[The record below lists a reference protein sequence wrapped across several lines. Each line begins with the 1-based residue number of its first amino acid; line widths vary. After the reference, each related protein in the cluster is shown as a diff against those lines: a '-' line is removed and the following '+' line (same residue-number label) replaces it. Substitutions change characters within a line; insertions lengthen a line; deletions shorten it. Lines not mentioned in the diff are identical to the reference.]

1 MPHLI
6 ITPAALNGIA
16 RCARF
21 LRERNP
27 AAQERAAAAIEQR
40 LAVLIQT
47 PAIGRPYRAEPTKRE
62 LVIPFGD
69 SGYLALY
76 RQEEAADAVTILAFR
91 HQREAGY

>member
-1 MPHLI
+1 LPHLI
-6 ITPAALNGIA
+6 VTPAALNGMM

-27 AAQERAAAAIEQR
+27 AAQDRAAAIVEQR
-40 LAVLIQT
+40 LEQLTRT
-47 PAIGRPYRAEPTKRE
+47 PAIGRPYRPDPLKRE

-76 RQEEAADAVTILAFR
+76 RHDEAADAVVVLALR